1 MRMHRGILFEKVR
14 KCYRCKDGV
23 HSYLKA
29 IFGEMKEYKSYL
41 LCSVKC
47 TSHNVIMSTGHQGY
61 SDGWQR
67 QVSE

>member
-14 KCYRCKDGV
+14 KCYRCTDGV

-29 IFGEMKEYKSYL
+29 ILVKWKSL
-41 LCSVKC
+41 NLTFLCSVKC